1 MLNTQLKQTRFVN
14 ARKEWREVNRI
25 RLNFERSVIRRLV
38 IMFNEIGVN
47 ASEKFITNG
56 KTGLDLYLTKTRTLV
71 ESTMMPFYFSI
82 IKEFSERFEKFYSK
96 KLEDAK
102 VQSMLDKFIFGQGSQ
117 RITNIDDTT
126 RKRIQSII
134 SKSAREGLGEQAI
147 ARNIEQTFK
156 PQFSRR
162 RASVIARTEVHSAS
176 TFANHSMATDLAS
189 TGVVLKKR
197 WVANTDDRVR
207 NIHSEANGKEV
218 GMEEDFTVGGMP
230 MKYTGDPRG
239 GAKNVIN
246 CRCTT
251 LYLEEE
257 TTVYDSPTATS
268 TTRMPKKTF
277 YGYGNVIPEERI
289 YLNDSLSEAPLRI
302 KNIINLFPATTR
314 IYQDGSQTAY
324 ATVTGGAVK
333 YTRGTAIEPD
343 LRGNAVINMS
353 NYSNKTLS
361 GQNTF
366 RHEYGHVMDFQI
378 GRILPKNR
386 QKPDV
391 DYNKRRL
398 EQEKFSGREGS
409 TELMYS
415 ANYVDEIN
423 ADKALL
429 RIKHPEMKVTSKN
442 FEDQNNY
449 VSTESRKAGFNKVND
464 GGVEVSV
471 SIDVRRITRQDMEYA
486 LADGK
491 LFTKKELLQLI
502 GGNKIDSIDEILDTI
517 KKTEFKT
524 DAIVYEKL
532 MLLRYY
538 NQKGTF
544 GTGGTKYSRNIF
556 GKIDFL
562 QQYALRKGK
571 FGGAD
576 SASEYIK
583 RKEFLDTF
591 ADYLG
596 AITNEKVGYG
606 HGLGYYVKFG
616 RIGRGLGSGNS
627 TEAFAEYMAIAGA
640 DDEIRDIYFNIYKK
654 FAPNTTK
661 GFDEVI
667 DELERYVDEL
677 NN

>member
-1 MLNTQLKQTRFVN
+1 MSNLQLKQTRFVN

-25 RLNFERSVIRRLV
+25 RLNFERSLIRRLI
-38 IMFNEIGVN
+38 IMFNEIGTN
-47 ASEKFITNG
+47 ASEKYTTNG

-71 ESTMMPFYFSI
+71 ESTLMPFYFSVL
-82 IKEFSERFEKFYSK
+82 KEFSERFEKYYAK
-96 KLEDAK
+96 KLEDARI
-102 VQSMLDKFIFGQGSQ
+102 QGMLDKFIFTQGSS
-117 RITNIDDTT
+117 RITAIDDTT
-126 RKRIQSII
+126 RRRIQDII
-134 SKSAREGLGEQAI
+134 SKSAREGLGEQQV
-147 ARNIEQTFK
+147 ARNIENTFK
-156 PQFSRR
+156 PQFSRA

-176 TFANHSMATDLAS
+176 TFANHEMATDLAN
-189 TGVVLKKR
+189 TGIVLKKR

-218 GMEEDFTVGGMP
+218 GMEDDFIVGGMP

-268 TTRMPKKTF
+268 TTRMPKKRF
-277 YGYGNVIPEERI
+277 YGYGDTIPEEKAFMEA
-289 YLNDSLSEAPLRI
+289 SLSNAPLRI
-302 KNIINLFPATTR
+302 RNIVNLFPATSR
-314 IYQDGSQTAY
+314 IYQDSTQTAY
-324 ATVTGGAVK
+324 ATITGGAVN
-333 YTRGTAIEPD
+333 YTRGR
-343 LRGNAVINMS
+343 LQGNAVINMS
-353 NYSNKTLS
+353 DYNTKELT

-366 RHEYGHVMDFQI
+366 RHEYGHVMDYQI

-398 EQEKFSGREGS
+398 DQERFSGREGS
-409 TELMYS
+409 TELIYS

-423 ADKALL
+423 TDKALL
-429 RIKHPEMKVTSKN
+429 RVKHPELKSTSKN
-442 FEDQNNY
+442 FTLLNEF
-449 VSTESRKAGFNKVND
+449 VSKEMNKGGFVLDLDSPLRKTKRLTKKD
-464 GGVEVSV
+464 
-471 SIDVRRITRQDMEYA
+471 IDYA
-486 LADGK
+486 LQDGK
-491 LFTKKELLQLI
+491 LFTKKELLQII
-502 GGNKIDSIDEILDTI
+502 GGNKINTVDEILDTL
-517 KKTEFKT
+517 KNTSFLAQSDT
-524 DAIVYEKL
+524 YRRL
-532 MLLRYY
+532 MFLRYY

-544 GTGGTKYSRNIF
+544 GVGGSKHTRNIF
-556 GKIDFL
+556 LEIDKL
-562 QQYALRKGK
+562 QQLALRKGK
-571 FGGAD
+571 FGGGD

-583 RKEFLDTF
+583 RREYLNTF

-606 HGLGYYVKFG
+606 HGLSYYVKFG

-627 TEAFAEYMAIAGA
+627 TEAFANYMAIAGA
-640 DDEIRDIYFNIYKK
+640 DDEIREIYFNIYKK

-667 DELERYVDEL
+667 DELERYVNEL
-677 NN
+677 NS

>member
-1 MLNTQLKQTRFVN
+1 MSNLQLKQTRFVN

-25 RLNFERSVIRRLV
+25 RLNFERSLIRRLI
-38 IMFNEIGVN
+38 IMFNEIGTN
-47 ASEKFITNG
+47 ASEKYTSNG

-71 ESTMMPFYFSI
+71 ESTLMPFYFSVL
-82 IKEFSERFEKFYSK
+82 KEFSQRFEKYYAK
-96 KLEDAK
+96 KLEDARI
-102 VQSMLDKFIFGQGSQ
+102 QGMLDKFIFTQGSS
-117 RITNIDDTT
+117 RITAIDDTT
-126 RKRIQSII
+126 RRRIQDII
-134 SKSAREGLGEQAI
+134 SKSAREGLGEQQI
-147 ARNIEQTFK
+147 ARNIENTFK
-156 PQFSRR
+156 PQFSRA

-176 TFANHSMATDLAS
+176 TFANHEMATDLAN
-189 TGVVLKKR
+189 TGIVLKKR

-218 GMEEDFTVGGMP
+218 GMEEDFIVGGMP

-268 TTRMPKKTF
+268 TTRMPKKRF
-277 YGYGNVIPEERI
+277 YGYGDTIPEEKAFMEA
-289 YLNDSLSEAPLRI
+289 SLSNAPLRI
-302 KNIINLFPATTR
+302 RNIVNLFPATSR
-314 IYQDGSQTAY
+314 IYQDSTQTAY
-324 ATVTGGAVK
+324 ATITGGAVN
-333 YTRGTAIEPD
+333 YTRGR
-343 LRGNAVINMS
+343 LQGNAVINMS
-353 NYSNKTLS
+353 DYNTKELT

-366 RHEYGHVMDFQI
+366 RHEYGHVMDYQI

-398 EQEKFSGREGS
+398 DQERFSGREGS
-409 TELMYS
+409 TELIYS

-429 RIKHPEMKVTSKN
+429 RVKHPETKVTSKN
-442 FEDQNNY
+442 FTIANEFASKEMN
-449 VSTESRKAGFNKVND
+449 KAGFVLDLDSPLRKTK
-464 GGVEVSV
+464 
-471 SIDVRRITRQDMEYA
+471 RITKKDIDYA
-486 LADGK
+486 LEDGK
-491 LFTKKELLQLI
+491 LFTKQELLQII
-502 GGNKIDSIDEILDTI
+502 GGKKINTIDEILDALKNASFEGHSDT
-517 KKTEFKT
+517 
-524 DAIVYEKL
+524 YRKL
-532 MLLRYY
+532 MFLRYY

-544 GTGGTKYSRNIF
+544 GVGGTKHSRNIF
-556 GKIDFL
+556 IEIDNL
-562 QQYALRKGK
+562 QRLALRKGK

-627 TEAFAEYMAIAGA
+627 TEAFANYMAISGA
-640 DDEIRDIYFNIYKK
+640 DDEIRDIYFNLYKK

-667 DELERYVDEL
+667 DELERYVNEL
-677 NN
+677 NS

>member
-1 MLNTQLKQTRFVN
+1 MPNLQLKQTRFVN

-25 RLNFERSVIRRLV
+25 RLNFERSLIRRLI
-38 IMFNEIGVN
+38 IMFNEIGTN
-47 ASEKFITNG
+47 ASEKYTTNG

-71 ESTMMPFYFSI
+71 ESTLMPFYFSVL
-82 IKEFSERFEKFYSK
+82 KEFSERFEKYYAK
-96 KLEDAK
+96 KLEDARI
-102 VQSMLDKFIFGQGSQ
+102 QGMLDKFIFTQGSS
-117 RITNIDDTT
+117 RITAIDDTT
-126 RKRIQSII
+126 RRRIQDII
-134 SKSAREGLGEQAI
+134 SKSAREGLGEQQV
-147 ARNIEQTFK
+147 ARNIENTFK
-156 PQFSRR
+156 PQFSRA

-176 TFANHSMATDLAS
+176 TFANHEMATDLAN
-189 TGVVLKKR
+189 TGIVLKKR

-218 GMEEDFTVGGMP
+218 GMEDDFIVGGMP

-268 TTRMPKKTF
+268 TTRMPKKRF
-277 YGYGNVIPEERI
+277 YGYGDTIPEEKAFMEA
-289 YLNDSLSEAPLRI
+289 SLSKAPLRI
-302 KNIINLFPATTR
+302 RNIVNLFPATSR
-314 IYQDGSQTAY
+314 IYQDSTQTAY
-324 ATVTGGAVK
+324 ATITGGAVN
-333 YTRGTAIEPD
+333 YTRGR
-343 LRGNAVINMS
+343 LQGNAVINMS
-353 NYSNKTLS
+353 DYNTKELT

-366 RHEYGHVMDFQI
+366 RHEYGHVMDYQI

-398 EQEKFSGREGS
+398 DQERFSGREGS
-409 TELMYS
+409 TELIYS

-423 ADKALL
+423 TDKALL
-429 RIKHPEMKVTSKN
+429 RVKHPELKSTSKN
-442 FEDQNNY
+442 FTLLNEF
-449 VSTESRKAGFNKVND
+449 VSKEMNKGGFVLDLDSPLRKTKRLTKKD
-464 GGVEVSV
+464 
-471 SIDVRRITRQDMEYA
+471 IDYA
-486 LADGK
+486 LQDGK
-491 LFTKKELLQLI
+491 LFTKKELLQII
-502 GGNKIDSIDEILDTI
+502 GGNKINTVDEILDTL
-517 KKTEFKT
+517 KNTSFLAQSDT
-524 DAIVYEKL
+524 YRRL
-532 MLLRYY
+532 MFLRYY

-544 GTGGTKYSRNIF
+544 GVGGSKHTRNIF
-556 GKIDFL
+556 LEIDKL
-562 QQYALRKGK
+562 QQLALRKGK
-571 FGGAD
+571 FGGGD

-583 RKEFLDTF
+583 RREYLNTF

-606 HGLGYYVKFG
+606 HGLSYYVKFG

-627 TEAFAEYMAIAGA
+627 TEAFANYMAIAGA
-640 DDEIRDIYFNIYKK
+640 DDEIREIYFNIYKK

-667 DELERYVDEL
+667 DELERYVNEL
-677 NN
+677 NS